1 MLGELTESSA
11 GLDQSDKEGN
21 TDRQLNFKS
30 ALSAQKAC
38 FNFREYFL
46 IVFCLFSSVSLCL
59 FWQLRIWK
67 YVSWVLASMSDN
79 FHFCLFFKSDFQFKF
94 SILIVWKSV
103 SWELAGRQVCHR
115 LPQTAVHLFFPSDT
129 TLS

>member
-11 GLDQSDKEGN
+11 GLDQSDKEGK

-46 IVFCLFSSVSLCL
+46 ISSFVCFPVSLFVC
-59 FWQLRIWK
+59 F
-67 YVSWVLASMSDN
+67 DN
-79 FHFCLFFKSDFQFKF
+79 
-94 SILIVWKSV
+94 
-103 SWELAGRQVCHR
+103 
-115 LPQTAVHLFFPSDT
+115 
-129 TLS
+129 